1 MAKEKIDFTKQPDLG
16 ATATSDMSTPEKIKY
31 QVQSAD
37 KEEKKKKEPEK
48 KKSESKPEKK
58 ITTELNATTE
68 EHEKAKKDTMV
79 REGYGE
85 KPAEEKPL
93 KTDLNSQ
100 LDEKASEIGISLTPE
115 IKNSDEVQYAID
127 AIEKDP
133 SKLSDLSTPSGE
145 RLFNIEYDQNGN
157 AFAAQIPEI
166 SKPALESKGAAALLT
181 ITSIL
186 LSITTGGLF
195 PPINFGELLGTNEYW
210 EKVDAANKAVADIAN
225 KGYEQNL
232 MNQVQNAQTQ
242 AEMNLAEAN
251 KEKIP
256 ALGQMKEA
264 MGGATSFQQ
273 AELSANLQKQLQKA
287 EIDFKK
293 YNLEQTKELAK
304 LAAELDAKR
313 IPMQIEACRKAG
325 ISDDDI
331 AKFVGAN
338 GGKTTINRVMEYIN
352 QGTDAVGNV
361 AGAVGK
367 AVGAATG
374 TGNSDKN
381 IKTFDA
387 KKPNSSMLKKA
398 FKWR

>member
-16 ATATSDMSTPEKIKY
+16 ATATSDMSTPEKVKY
-31 QVQSAD
+31 QVQAADKD

-48 KKSESKPEKK
+48 KKAESKPEKK
-58 ITTELNATTE
+58 ITTELNATPE

-93 KTDLNSQ
+93 KTDLNTQ
-100 LDEKASEIGISLTPE
+100 LDEKAAEIGISLTPE

-127 AIEKDP
+127 AIENGDP
-133 SKLSDLSTPSGE
+133 SKFSDMTTPNGAS
-145 RLFNIEYDQNGN
+145 LFNLEYDQNGN

-166 SKPALESKGAAALLT
+166 SKPALESKGAAALFT

-210 EKVDAANKAVADIAN
+210 EKVDAANKAIADIAN
-225 KGYEQNL
+225 RGYEQNL
-232 MNQVQNAQTQ
+232 MNKVQNAQTQ
-242 AEMNLAEAN
+242 AEMNLAETN

-273 AELSANLQKQLQKA
+273 AELSANLQKQMQKA
-287 EIDFKK
+287 EIDFRK

-304 LAAELDAKR
+304 LAADLDAKKV
-313 IPMQIEACRKAG
+313 PMQIEACRKAG

-331 AKFVGAN
+331 AKFVKAN
-338 GGKTTINRVMEYIN
+338 SGVDTINRVMDYIN
-352 QGTDAVGNV
+352 QGAETLESVGGAVGNAIAPFRV
-361 AGAVGK
+361 
-367 AVGAATG
+367 
-374 TGNSDKN
+374 
-381 IKTFDA
+381 DA
-387 KKPNSSMLKKA
+387 RGMNNSMLGNE
-398 FKWR
+398 WRNRR